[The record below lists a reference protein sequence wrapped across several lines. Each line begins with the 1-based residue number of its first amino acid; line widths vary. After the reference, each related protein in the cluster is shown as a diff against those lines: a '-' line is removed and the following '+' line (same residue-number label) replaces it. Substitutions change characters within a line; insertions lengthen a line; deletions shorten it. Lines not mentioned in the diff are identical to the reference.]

1 MANDQSAAPA
11 NAVSAHS
18 AALLANLNA
27 DNSRVAARVFRSNI
41 PSVRYIFK
49 NGKSANF
56 LGGKYI
62 TDIVHEIRELDY
74 EIALHHP
81 NFSVNMEEVVPTME
95 PLEALRARFIAEYK
109 AELATNVSKNNDA
122 GYSDQGKLNVANT
135 TTISEGAAGSDSS
148 GGQTGTISAAPA
160 SASLSIK
167 IGK

>member
-56 LGGKYI
+56 LGGKYA
-62 TDIVHEIRELDY
+62 TDIAHEIQELDY
-74 EIALHHP
+74 EIALRHP
-81 NFSVNMEEVVPTME
+81 NFSANVEEVVDTIE

-109 AELATNVSKNNDA
+109 AELATNVAKDNDA

-135 TTISEGAAGSDSS
+135 TTVSEGAAGSDSS
-148 GGQTGTISAAPA
+148 GGQIGTASTAPA